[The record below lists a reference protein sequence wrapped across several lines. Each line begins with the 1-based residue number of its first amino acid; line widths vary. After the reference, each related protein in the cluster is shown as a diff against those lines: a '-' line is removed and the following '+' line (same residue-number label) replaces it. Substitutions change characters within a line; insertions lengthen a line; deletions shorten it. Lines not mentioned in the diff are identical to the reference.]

1 MAEVARSEGIGQG
14 KVGGRYYENCFEKLD
29 VPELLEE
36 SCKQESRNL
45 SDIDL
50 SQFVERFMIVIILSL
65 LMSYHDLS
73 L

>member
-29 VPELLEE
+29 VPELL
-36 SCKQESRNL
+36 QESRNL

-50 SQFVERFMIVIILSL
+50 YQFVERFMIVIILSL
-65 LMSYHDLS
+65 LMSFHDLS